1 MREKKIPKQILHT
14 KMEGKRPRER
24 SRSRGID
31 HIRKDIEMRGEN
43 WEEIQENRNR
53 RIEIALDF
61 SVNVVPYLWKWLM
74 NDDGEDDDETF
85 KRTLELPSVW
95 DGTETVS
102 MV

>member
-1 MREKKIPKQILHT
+1 
-14 KMEGKRPRER
+14 
-24 SRSRGID
+24 
-31 HIRKDIEMRGEN
+31 
-43 WEEIQENRNR
+43 
-53 RIEIALDF
+53 
-61 SVNVVPYLWKWLM
+61 M